1 MLKTQI
7 CVTRPQCVKI
17 SKPVYYTS
25 GSSRFVLCCFVA
37 PSSLDES
44 AAILLNT
51 DKKEKKEPTLQ
62 RQVSHILNVGERD
75 SLQSRMSNSSS
86 GVLLQHAGLPFRPRL
101 CTVLLLA
108 LAYRRGHIFET
119 SRRHLYILDAK
130 NTFHTEDPRT
140 LCAAVLNS
148 VARSTWCPGLCTPG
162 LVDLQ

>member
-1 MLKTQI
+1 MWKLEI
-7 CVTRPQCVKI
+7 R
-17 SKPVYYTS
+17 
-25 GSSRFVLCCFVA
+25 VLLFRGA
-37 PSSLDES
+37 ASLDEC

-51 DKKEKKEPTLQ
+51 DQKKKSTVQ
-62 RQVSHILNVGERD
+62 RQVSHILSVGERERE
-75 SLQSRMSNSSS
+75 SFQSRMSNSSV
-86 GVLLQHAGLPFRPRL
+86 GVLLRHAVVPFRPRR

-130 NTFHTEDPRT
+130 ITFNTEDPRT

-148 VARSTWCPGLCTPG
+148 VARSTWCPGLCTPD